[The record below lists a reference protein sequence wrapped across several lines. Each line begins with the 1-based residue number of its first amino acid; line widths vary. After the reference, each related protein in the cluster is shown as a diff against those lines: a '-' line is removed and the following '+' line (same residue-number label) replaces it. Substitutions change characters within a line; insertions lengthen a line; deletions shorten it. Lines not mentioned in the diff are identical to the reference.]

1 MAAVAFSVPNSRSV
15 RFDGD
20 GDYLFTTPIPFT
32 NSGNFTIE
40 FWFKTNSS
48 NLLQGLFFSGT
59 TGLNDRRIQLEILTN
74 GALSLYMQVTTANQ
88 SVVSAAGLIN
98 ADTWYHVAFVRQSP
112 VYVIYLNGTQ
122 VASALIS
129 VTLSNTDPNNL
140 YIGLSRSSSILRYLN
155 GYISNFRVVNGSPVY
170 TRDSFADFTP
180 PTQPLYP
187 IQNTTFLT
195 CQSPTIID
203 KSYNPLTITVGGNA
217 RVDDE
222 NPFGF
227 STSTSVVVS
236 NNAFDITSIEN
247 LAMTEVG
254 NRVRQATD
262 IYQLLSP
269 VTLLPNI
276 SATTEAVTSFKRT
289 ITRINFGLFRLV
301 SADLS
306 LTNDIGS
313 DENGLATRIT
323 PAIVKTLR
331 TEKISSLKI
340 SVARTVQ
347 ANTQTV
353 SYSYWV

>member
-98 ADTWYHVAFVRQSP
+98 TDTWYHVAFVRQSP

-122 VASALIS
+122 VASATIS
-129 VTLSNTDPNNL
+129 VTSNPINL
-140 YIGLSRSSSILRYLN
+140 YIGLSRSASILRYLD

-203 KSYNPLTITVGGNA
+203 KSYNPLPITAFGNA

-269 VTLLPNI
+269 VTLIPNI
-276 SATTEAVTSFKRT
+276 LANTEDVITSFKRT
-289 ITRINFGLFRLV
+289 ITRTNFGPFRLV